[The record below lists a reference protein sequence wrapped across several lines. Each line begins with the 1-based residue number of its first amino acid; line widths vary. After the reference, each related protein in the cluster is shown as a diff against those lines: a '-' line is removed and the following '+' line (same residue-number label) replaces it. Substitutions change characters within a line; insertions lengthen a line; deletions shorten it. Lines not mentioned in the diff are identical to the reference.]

1 MQGGRRQTAQRADGE
16 TNHACYLFLLAAS
29 HQKRPTNVTLLTS
42 ALSTFCRFLATGTSN
57 KPFTSDED
65 HVASFK
71 KMLDDILDNASSESL
86 SQGLETSIRSR
97 IASTSSTSHLSASA
111 AAAAAATAADRARL
125 SRSTTLGFLL
135 PQPKTNFAKLKE
147 SGPSTIATVDI
158 ELLHK
163 LEEQNS
169 LLPPQVSV
177 CLQYLTIVDCHTLH
191 QG

>member
-1 MQGGRRQTAQRADGE
+1 
-16 TNHACYLFLLAAS
+16 
-29 HQKRPTNVTLLTS
+29 
-42 ALSTFCRFLATGTSN
+42 
-57 KPFTSDED
+57 
-65 HVASFK
+65 
-71 KMLDDILDNASSESL
+71 MLDDILDNASSESL
-86 SQGLETSIRSR
+86 SQGLETNLKSR
-97 IASTSSTSHLSASA
+97 IASTSSTSYLSASA

-147 SGPSTIATVDI
+147 SGPSTTAKVDI

-177 CLQYLTIVDCHTLH
+177 LFAIFGNSRLSYIASRMTFPEFRCYLLFF
-191 QG
+191 

>member
-1 MQGGRRQTAQRADGE
+1 MSSFSSTI
-16 TNHACYLFLLAAS
+16 
-29 HQKRPTNVTLLTS
+29 
-42 ALSTFCRFLATGTSN
+42 STFGRFLDSQSSSN
-57 KPFTSDED
+57 KPFTDED

-86 SQGLETSIRSR
+86 SQGLETNIRSR
-97 IASTSSTSHLSASA
+97 IASTSSTSYLSASA

-135 PQPKTNFAKLKE
+135 PQPKSHFAKLKE
-147 SGPSTIATVDI
+147 GPSTESTVDV

-169 LLPPQVSV
+169 HLPPQVSGFFLLV
-177 CLQYLTIVDCHTLH
+177 IDEQ
-191 QG
+191 

>member
-1 MQGGRRQTAQRADGE
+1 
-16 TNHACYLFLLAAS
+16 
-29 HQKRPTNVTLLTS
+29 
-42 ALSTFCRFLATGTSN
+42 
-57 KPFTSDED
+57 
-65 HVASFK
+65 
-71 KMLDDILDNASSESL
+71 MLDDILDNASSESL

-97 IASTSSTSHLSASA
+97 IASTSSSYLSASA

-135 PQPKTNFAKLKE
+135 PQPKTNFPKLKE
-147 SGPSTIATVDI
+147 SGSSTTTTVDI

-177 CLQYLTIVDCHTLH
+177 CLHWR
-191 QG
+191 